1 MLMVSSMAG
10 MGAGKGVLASGS
22 WGAEGF
28 PGLVIRG
35 HSVAV
40 MGAQL
45 AWQGFAAAV
54 REGER
59 YALTGPSGFGKALVV
74 AALFGLQ
81 LYFSRTG
88 GSLVSAV
95 VDPSVLGSGAAA
107 ALGGM

>member
-1 MLMVSSMAG
+1 MLVVSSMACI
-10 MGAGKGVLASGS
+10 GAGRGVLAAGS
-22 WGAEGF
+22 RGAEGF
-28 PGLVIRG
+28 PGLVVRG
-35 HSVAV
+35 RPVAAL
-40 MGAQL
+40 GAQL

-59 YALTGPSGFGKALVV
+59 YALMGPNGIGKALVV
-74 AALFGLQ
+74 AALFCLG